1 MVKGKRVISENV
13 RMMVL
18 LQDIW
23 HQKGHQDALVILV
36 INLYKQIQ
44 NKLLQKILELK
55 SRNEE
60 NKNATDGGFSAAD
73 ATNVLCQLLQAI
85 HNYSFII
92 ACMHC
97 SFFHE

>member
-60 NKNATDGGFSAAD
+60 NKNATMVGF
-73 ATNVLCQLLQAI
+73 LQLMQRMFFVS
-85 HNYSFII
+85 YFRPFII
-92 ACMHC
+92 IL
-97 SFFHE
+97 S